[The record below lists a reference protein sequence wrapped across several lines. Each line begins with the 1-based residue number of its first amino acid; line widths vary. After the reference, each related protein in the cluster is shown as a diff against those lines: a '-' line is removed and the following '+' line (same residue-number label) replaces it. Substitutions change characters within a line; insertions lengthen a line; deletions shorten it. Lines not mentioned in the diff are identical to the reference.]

1 MNASIRFPRNGQKV
15 DRGELVTGRI
25 VPPGPVQI
33 LVKARDG
40 KWYLQAPSEQRG
52 SHWSVSV
59 FFGDD
64 DAPEGT
70 EYEMAVVRGYNTIKE
85 SPLECL
91 PEGLEVVTTGWVRRK
106 SRRGNADG
114 AASRTE

>member
-1 MNASIRFPRNGQKV
+1 
-15 DRGELVTGRI
+15 
-25 VPPGPVQI
+25 
-33 LVKARDG
+33 
-40 KWYLQAPSEQRG
+40 
-52 SHWSVSV
+52 
-59 FFGDD
+59 
-64 DAPEGT
+64 
-70 EYEMAVVRGYNTIKE
+70 MAVVRGYNTIKE